1 MTAQDHNTLHYCITT
16 YHTVVTIMIT
26 RALRL
31 MGRSIHRPSIA
42 CSSCLVADTIVTSP
56 FFATTTTVSS
66 NSSSNLWRRFYR
78 VTHIN
83 HNEAR
88 KKERYKAKKKKRFT
102 PTRSNPAKIT
112 PVFDGENKQVCMH
125 FIERILETKC
135 LEKLVNIFKKYDNLK
150 LNYHSHPK
158 QWAIDTRNLK
168 YFDAQK
174 FREELSENNFE
185 LGRLPGFDEG
195 SSPAVTTAERI
206 AFGMEDENTVAIIQ
220 CQKAFLIVC
229 SPYETKISDIITN
242 KLTGVTDKASENQFD
257 GLQFTSR
264 NTTYVTYD
272 IWLIAEFTDMLKD
285 RQLDISWTLCDDTKE
300 SLNSRFD
307 DRRIRQKPIE
317 AVTAIINDGCNLYPH
332 QNEGVRFLQDNGGR
346 GLISFGVGLGK
357 TATTL
362 AYIASEGKRAVVVC
376 PKNVRSVW
384 VGEAL
389 QLFPQYF
396 SEYTMNLG
404 SNWNSKKK
412 MKNTEREL
420 SQARLV
426 CINYEALNK
435 FLPFIQK
442 AGCECLV
449 LDESHFLKNPK
460 AERTKTIIEL
470 KDYFQHRILLSG
482 TPIKNLVSDLATQLE
497 IVGIDG
503 YGELD
508 YKTPGVVWN
517 WLHEQ
522 KVYIKKTMEGE
533 FSHHK
538 FGEPQLID
546 VEVDQD
552 SIEDLDT
559 WYEGDILTQFTQKI
573 LEAAQIKVPETCKFV
588 MDTISNSPDSKAI
601 IFTERRK
608 IAEDIHASLQ
618 KEDPSIAALHHGG
631 FSSENRIETLNQF
644 EKDDSL
650 RILVS
655 TRQSLA
661 VGVNLQYANIVI
673 FNDMPW
679 SPADIIQSAG
689 RVRRLNQKKSVSEY
703 WMKSNTN
710 FDERLLS
717 ILETKLKLI
726 KQYAEGINLQPDTVR
741 WMNKRVGAYEIAG
754 IARPLPKKKKK

>member
-1 MTAQDHNTLHYCITT
+1 
-16 YHTVVTIMIT
+16 
-26 RALRL
+26 
-31 MGRSIHRPSIA
+31 
-42 CSSCLVADTIVTSP
+42 
-56 FFATTTTVSS
+56 
-66 NSSSNLWRRFYR
+66 
-78 VTHIN
+78 
-83 HNEAR
+83 
-88 KKERYKAKKKKRFT
+88 
-102 PTRSNPAKIT
+102 
-112 PVFDGENKQVCMH
+112 
-125 FIERILETKC
+125 
-135 LEKLVNIFKKYDNLK
+135 
-150 LNYHSHPK
+150 
-158 QWAIDTRNLK
+158 
-168 YFDAQK
+168 
-174 FREELSENNFE
+174 
-185 LGRLPGFDEG
+185 
-195 SSPAVTTAERI
+195 
-206 AFGMEDENTVAIIQ
+206 
-220 CQKAFLIVC
+220 
-229 SPYETKISDIITN
+229 
-242 KLTGVTDKASENQFD
+242 
-257 GLQFTSR
+257 
-264 NTTYVTYD
+264 
-272 IWLIAEFTDMLKD
+272 
-285 RQLDISWTLCDDTKE
+285 
-300 SLNSRFD
+300 
-307 DRRIRQKPIE
+307 
-317 AVTAIINDGCNLYPH
+317 
-332 QNEGVRFLQDNGGR
+332 
-346 GLISFGVGLGK
+346 
-357 TATTL
+357 
-362 AYIASEGKRAVVVC
+362 
-376 PKNVRSVW
+376 
-384 VGEAL
+384 
-389 QLFPQYF
+389 
-396 SEYTMNLG
+396 MNLG
-404 SNWNSKKK
+404 SDWNSTDE
-412 MKNTEREL
+412 NTEREL

-449 LDESHFLKNPK
+449 LDESHLLKNPK

-533 FSHHK
+533 FSHHE

-559 WYEGDILTQFTQKI
+559 WYEGDILTQFTHKI

-631 FSSENRIETLNQF
+631 FSSKDRIQTLNQF

-703 WMKSNTN
+703 WMKSNSN

-726 KQYAEGINLQPDTVR
+726 KQYAEGMNLQPDTVR
-741 WMNKRVGAYEIAG
+741 WMNKGVDAYEIAG
-754 IARPLPKKKKK
+754 IARPLPKKKKKKEKLK